1 MGAER
6 RLACFAPGRSGL
18 PVGRAGVSVDERNR
32 GGSRSFA
39 PAPRFPPAGECR
51 RAPPVANVRAA
62 ALSTELTMRMWKM
75 AGTLALL
82 CTTLIGSPVRAQPRQ
97 LLPRLSRRDVKH
109 RLSVER
115 ASKRVVQREIGVDL
129 IPPASPLAKPAQGP
143 LLASAEVAPPS
154 GEATPPRAAPAPV
167 QPKTIRESAGPDSKP
182 ETGEEDGQ
190 VVRQEREDP
199 SNATAPEP
207 DAADVDGT
215 GGGGTS
221 APKTPADV
229 EPDDALLGAAQSKG
243 GSAAGDTETIHI
255 VVLDGSGFTQVRD
268 IQSPISGERH
278 QLVRDDQGRLIEI
291 VRDREGN
298 MLSARD
304 VGPEE
309 LPQ

>member
-1 MGAER
+1 
-6 RLACFAPGRSGL
+6 
-18 PVGRAGVSVDERNR
+18 
-32 GGSRSFA
+32 
-39 PAPRFPPAGECR
+39 
-51 RAPPVANVRAA
+51 
-62 ALSTELTMRMWKM
+62 MRMWKM

-97 LLPRLSRRDVKH
+97 LLPRLSRKDVKH

-115 ASKRVVQREIGVDL
+115 VSRRAVQREIGVDL
-129 IPPASPLAKPAQGP
+129 IPPAPQLEKFAQGP

-167 QPKTIRESAGPDSKP
+167 QQKTIRESAEPDP
-182 ETGEEDGQ
+182 EPVTGKEDGQ
-190 VVRQEREDP
+190 VVGPQRGDP
-199 SNATAPEP
+199 SNPTAPEP
-207 DAADVDGT
+207 DAADVEGT
-215 GGGGTS
+215 GGGGIS
-221 APKTPADV
+221 APESSAEAKPHEA
-229 EPDDALLGAAQSKG
+229 PFGAAEPKG
-243 GSAAGDTETIHI
+243 GPAAADAETIHI
-255 VVLDGSGFTQVRD
+255 VVLDGSGFTQMRD